1 MIGPKTLCVLSLAS
15 GGASRARFEANRVL
29 PQLLAAERSGLVEV
43 SKDRR
48 GSGGCKLIVLT
59 CAGERA
65 WGEYIASECD
75 RLGVAAVE

>member
-29 PQLLAAERSGLVEV
+29 PQLLAAERSGLVEA
-43 SKDRR
+43 SENRR

-59 CAGERA
+59 DAGERA
-65 WGEYIASECD
+65 WNEYIAAECK
-75 RLGVAAVE
+75 RLGVAE